1 MSTSGISMASKT
13 GSKSSQKSRPVC
25 EVCGKPAV
33 TPICAA
39 CADRIRAEAVARK
52 RREDKGLE

>member
-1 MSTSGISMASKT
+1 MSTDGIVMASKT
-13 GSKSSQKSRPVC
+13 SSKNSQKSRPVC
-25 EVCGKPAV
+25 QVCGKPAV
-33 TPICAA
+33 TPICSA